1 MYRKSLKVSDVIN
14 LNSDDDGGAQVG
26 VAHQLPA
33 QGPQVCQKRGG
44 GVR

>member
-1 MYRKSLKVSDVIN
+1 MYRKSLKVSDMIN
-14 LNSDDDGGAQVG
+14 LNSGDDGGAQIC
-26 VAHQLPA
+26 VAHQFLA